1 MFPLHNSIPGMDQT
15 RQRCRKIRAQERDN
29 AQKADTAVEVAVQ
42 QLKVYDEVIEEVT
55 KGYSKVVENDDKVL
69 VAEPKDEIGI
79 ESITSEPHEVM
90 TEEVCEKLSS
100 APTPHCIFSE
110 TRRWVKI

>member
-1 MFPLHNSIPGMDQT
+1 M
-15 RQRCRKIRAQERDN
+15 
-29 AQKADTAVEVAVQ
+29 AVQ

-79 ESITSEPHEVM
+79 ESINQS
-90 TEEVCEKLSS
+90 
-100 APTPHCIFSE
+100 IFFP
-110 TRRWVKI
+110 KKN